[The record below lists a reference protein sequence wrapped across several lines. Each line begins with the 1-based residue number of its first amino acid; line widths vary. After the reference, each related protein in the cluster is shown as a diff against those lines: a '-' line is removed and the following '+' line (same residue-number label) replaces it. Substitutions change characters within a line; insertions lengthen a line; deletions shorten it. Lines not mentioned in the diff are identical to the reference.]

1 MAQYFFDVT
10 NGEST
15 FKDAAGATF
24 SSLEDARAHAVLF
37 AGELAAD
44 GHHYVG
50 FDDYRGFLIRVVDE
64 EGNGVAQVPVVTSIS
79 DVTC

>member
-1 MAQYFFDVT
+1 MVQYFFDVT
-10 NGEST
+10 NGAST

-24 SSLEDARAHAVLF
+24 SSLEDARAHAVLI

-50 FDDYRGFLIRVVDE
+50 FEVVVADRHGHERVR
-64 EGNGVAQVPVVTSIS
+64 VAVGRPS
-79 DVTC
+79 D